1 MTRIPTPPLPDENEV
16 VEVPVEV
23 IKEVPVAAA
32 AEVPPATPDPVLQ
45 LLTELRDNMF
55 AMSQH
60 LQANANAGKG
70 NYRDNHHHN
79 KALPEIPDWK
89 EEEEVVVTAAAKT
102 PTEPSST
109 KS

>member
-1 MTRIPTPPLPDENEV
+1 MTRIPTPPLPDENEYETKI

-23 IKEVPVAAA
+23 IKEVPVAVA
-32 AEVPPATPDPVLQ
+32 PATPDPVMQ

-60 LQANANAGKG
+60 LQANANTTTGKKCH
-70 NYRDNHHHN
+70 R
-79 KALPEIPDWK
+79 LPEIPDWEAEGEK
-89 EEEEVVVTAAAKT
+89 EPITTTAIKT

>member
-1 MTRIPTPPLPDENEV
+1 MTRIPTPPLPDENECETKI

-23 IKEVPVAAA
+23 IKEVPVAVA
-32 AEVPPATPDPVLQ
+32 PDPVMQ

-60 LQANANAGKG
+60 LQANANTTTGKKCH
-70 NYRDNHHHN
+70 R
-79 KALPEIPDWK
+79 LPEIPDWEAEAEAEK
-89 EEEEVVVTAAAKT
+89 QLTTTPIKT

-109 KS
+109 QS